1 MEWEMLVGHELGSR
15 DPEDCNSHIIDGQF
29 ALDSDF

>member
-1 MEWEMLVGHELGSR
+1 MPVGHELGSR
-15 DPEDCNSHIIDGQF
+15 DPEDCNLYIIDGQF